1 MKKTTCLLTLLLL
14 VTAFVVACGGSSSSS
29 EPTISE
35 PTITV
40 LVYLEGTDLEANAD
54 FPAAKNNITEM
65 LAAASSPNVNIVLTT
80 GAADKAVPG
89 DDVDNWRR
97 VRRYLVRNH
106 KLVLLDDTLGA
117 LDMGN
122 PQVLTDFI
130 TWGQD
135 TYPADKYVLVFWDH
149 GGGAQGGFGGNAE
162 PTAASYASTLTVQQ
176 LKDAVEKA
184 VGNRPERRFELV
196 GFDACL
202 MATIEVADAFMG
214 TARYLAASQELEP
227 GSGWDWTGFVNHI
240 VANPGTDGASLG
252 GAIADSY
259 QAKMDKTDS
268 GDLITFSVI
277 NLAKVPRINDA
288 LAAFSRVYNGMLA
301 GSSGLAAWSNLASA
315 RSRATDFA
323 GEGVDLSGMFNS
335 QWTASDGPE
344 GLELENAIKDAVVKT
359 VQGPY
364 TKAVSGLN
372 VMFPA
377 ASVWHEQGELEAYNS
392 FDFVVPEYKA
402 LVKSFSA
409 YARSSVPDMTFGS
422 ALLLTDAKTMSAN
435 ITSPVN
441 PRYEQVYIAI
451 SKQLNV
457 VSNGQAV
464 TQNAYLGF
472 QPTYSTSGDASQFSY
487 TSNSKWF
494 TLNGKL
500 ASVLAEPTTE
510 KGPQVIKIPMHLVRT
525 VTEYGNCGSATKM
538 CWDGLYYLIYNFDS
552 EELVKII
559 GFVATLDNNQFAPP
573 QQLVAGDVVSL
584 RYFVVPTD
592 STKSGAWSDV
602 TSDELTFT
610 MGSSPPVF
618 VKTAIPAG
626 NDFAFVGFD
635 LRLKQ
640 FVSNSVRLK

>member
-29 EPTISE
+29 GPTT
-35 PTITV
+35 TI
-40 LVYLEGTDLEANAD
+40 LVYLEGTNLEANPD

-117 LDMGN
+117 INMGN

-135 TYPADKYVLVFWDH
+135 TYAADNYVLVFWDH

-162 PTAASYASTLTVQQ
+162 PTAASYASNLTVQQ

-196 GFDACL
+196 AFDACL
-202 MATIEVADAFMG
+202 MATLEVADAFMG

-227 GSGWDWTGFVNHI
+227 GSGWDWTGFVNYV
-240 VANPGTDGASLG
+240 VANPGADGAALG

-259 QAKMDKTDS
+259 QAKMNKEGV
-268 GDLITFSVI
+268 GDLITFSVT

-288 LAAFSRVYNGMLA
+288 LAAFSRVQNGLL
-301 GSSGLAAWSNLASA
+301 SGGRALTAWSNLAMA

-323 GEGVDLSGMFNS
+323 GEGVDLSGMVNN
-335 QWTASDGPE
+335 QLTASDGPE
-344 GLELENAIKDAVVKT
+344 GLELENAVKDAVVKT

-364 TKAVSGLN
+364 TRAVLGLN
-372 VMFPA
+372 VMFPTD
-377 ASVWHEQGELEAYNS
+377 SVWDEQGPLNTYDS
-392 FDFVVPEYKA
+392 FDFVAPEYKA

-409 YARSSVPDMTFGS
+409 YARNSVPDMTFGS
-422 ALLLTDAKTMSAN
+422 ALLSTDAKTMSAN

-441 PRYEQVYIAI
+441 PRYEQVYVAI
-451 SKQLNV
+451 NKQLNV
-457 VSNGQAV
+457 EINGQAV

-487 TSNSKWF
+487 SSNSKWF

-510 KGPQVIKIPMHLVRT
+510 KGPQIIKIPMRIART
-525 VTEYGNCGSATKM
+525 VTENGNCDSATKA

-552 EELVKII
+552 DELVKII
-559 GFVATLDNNQFAPP
+559 GFVATLGFNQFAPP
-573 QQLVAGDVVSL
+573 QQLAVGDVVSL
-584 RYFVVPTD
+584 RYFVVPAD

-602 TSDELTFT
+602 TSDEFTFT

-640 FVSNSVRLK
+640 FVSNSVQLK